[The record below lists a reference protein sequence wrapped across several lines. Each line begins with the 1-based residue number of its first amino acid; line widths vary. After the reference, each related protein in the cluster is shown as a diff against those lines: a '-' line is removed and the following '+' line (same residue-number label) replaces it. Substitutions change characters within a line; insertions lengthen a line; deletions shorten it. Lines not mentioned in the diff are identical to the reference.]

1 MAFDIGMP
9 TSLDGLSRSIFVIV
23 SSEIGDKTFL
33 IAAILSMRHPRI
45 TVFAAAFSALAVMSF
60 LSALLG
66 TIVPTLL
73 PKRWTTIAA
82 AILFFVFGAKMLQE
96 GLEMEAGEKGR
107 EKMEEEMREVQKEV
121 EEAEEEA
128 TGRTAVALDDMEE
141 GRSKTSQAEDEL
153 PQPATAR
160 GRSGSI
166 SKAKDNAMHQV
177 SDGVKNLAQLLFS
190 PIFIQAFIL
199 TFLAEWGDRSQITTI
214 ALAAAHNVWI
224 VTFGTSLGHFLCT
237 GMAVLG
243 GRWISQ
249 HISIKHVTVGG
260 AVLFLIFGLIYS
272 YEAWN
277 FVDDEVVAGLS

>member
-1 MAFDIGMP
+1 MLDFGLP
-9 TSLDGLSRSIFVIV
+9 TSLDGLSRI

-82 AILFFVFGAKMLQE
+82 AVLFFVFGAKMMQE

-107 EKMEEEMREVQKEV
+107 EKMEEEMAEVQKEV

-128 TGRTAVALDDMEE
+128 TGRSAPVALSNLEE
-141 GRSKTSQAEDEL
+141 GRSQPNGGL
-153 PQPATAR
+153 PRPASAR
-160 GRSGSI
+160 TRSSGGVQ
-166 SKAKDNAMHQV
+166 SKENAMYSV
-177 SDGVKNLAQLLFS
+177 KEGVKNLAQLLFS

-224 VTFGTSLGHFLCT
+224 VTFGTTAGHAVCT
-237 GMAVLG
+237 GMAVIG

-249 HISIKHVTVGG
+249 HISIKHVTLGG
-260 AVLFLIFGLIYS
+260 AVLFLIFGVIYS
-272 YEAWN
+272 YEAYTYVEEN
-277 FVDDEVVAGLS
+277 VLEGLTV